1 MEATKKY
8 FHEVWPEEE
17 AILKQGLEWSRQ
29 SKAER
34 IKKKVMRRIGFAC
47 KYMHEDQTQKKKL
60 LEEIQR
66 PLNTR
71 STTVAWLNRQTK
83 EVAEERLW
91 DICKHN
97 IQSYYNLI
105 KYVGG
110 LQHDLRMVRLGS
122 DVLPVYTEP
131 TWGYFWKLPDVRK
144 YCEQALA
151 PVGELARSLDVR
163 LSMHPGQFTVLA
175 SDSDDIVNR
184 SVEEFEYHVDVARWM
199 GYGRQF
205 QDFKINVHISGRK
218 GPAGIIA
225 VHPRLSPEARNTIT
239 IENDENSWGIDASL
253 ELRKHLALVLD
264 IHHHWVKTGEYIQ
277 PTDDRFLRIV
287 DSWRGVRP
295 VIHYSVSR
303 EDILVDHDIN
313 TLPNM
318 EKLLEQGYKK
328 QKLRAHSDYMWN
340 NAVNDWALSFR
351 DYADI
356 MVESK
361 AKNLAS
367 IKLFESANK

>member
-1 MEATKKY
+1 MEDIETVMTK
-8 FHEVWPEEE
+8 
-17 AILKQGLEWSRQ
+17 
-29 SKAER
+29 
-34 IKKKVMRRIGFAC
+34 RIGFAC
-47 KYMHEDQTQKKKL
+47 KYMHPDQTQKKKL

-83 EVAEERLW
+83 EVAEQRLW
-91 DICKHN
+91 DIMVHN
-97 IQSYYNLI
+97 IESYKNLI

-110 LQHDLRMVRLGS
+110 LQNELRMVRLGS

-131 TWGYFWKLPDVRK
+131 TWCYFWRLPHVRE
-144 YCEQALA
+144 YCERALA
-151 PVGELARSLDVR
+151 PIGELARNLNVR

-184 SVEEFEYHVDVARWM
+184 SIEEFEYHVDVARWM

-218 GPAGIIA
+218 GPAGILN
-225 VHPRLSPEARNTIT
+225 VYPRLSPEARNTIT
-239 IENDENSWGIDASL
+239 IENDENSWGIEASL

-264 IHHHWVKTGEYIQ
+264 IHHHWVKTGEYIR
-277 PTDDRFLRIV
+277 PTDDRFLRII

-303 EDILVDHDIN
+303 EDLLIDHDAN
-313 TLPNM
+313 TLPDM

-340 NAVNDWALSFR
+340 RAVNDWALSFR
-351 DYADI
+351 DTADI

-367 IKLFESANK
+367 ILLFESANK